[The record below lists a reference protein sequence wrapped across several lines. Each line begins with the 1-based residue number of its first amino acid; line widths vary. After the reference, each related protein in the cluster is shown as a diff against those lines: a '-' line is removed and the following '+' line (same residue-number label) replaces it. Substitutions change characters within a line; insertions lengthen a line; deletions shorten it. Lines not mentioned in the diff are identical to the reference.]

1 MPVRLRQ
8 PNQDRIVMLVTRMG
22 DGGHSKLLVG
32 ELVSSLKSRKCQ
44 GRGRATQEFRPKFQ
58 HGPSARGS
66 FLRRGV
72 RQVDRPQPAFWQYM
86 DATDIKIKPRLIFW
100 EVTKGCNLRCIH
112 CRATATELSSPTDL
126 PSVKALNLI
135 EQISQYC
142 SPILVL
148 SGGEPL
154 FRSDI
159 FELASYATHWGL
171 RVALATNGTQ
181 VSKEVARKIVESGV
195 RRVSVSL
202 DGADATTHDTF
213 RGIPGAFDAAL
224 RGFRNLRELGMSM
237 QINMT
242 IVRHN
247 ALQLPAV
254 LRLAIELDADALHTF
269 LLVPVGCG
277 AGIAAE
283 QMVPADEYERILN
296 WFYDRSKEGEIE
308 LKATCAPHYF
318 RVVRERGAAERR
330 SSSLTPF
337 GPHRGVA
344 GTGPAEMTQPGSMGV
359 ALHPPRTYSHLHN
372 DGTKA
377 VTKGCLAGTGV
388 CFISHQGEVYP
399 CGYLPVLAGDLRQ
412 QSFEEIWRSAAV
424 FQQLRDTSNLKG
436 KCGRCEF
443 RNVCMGCRARAYAAT
458 GNYLDEEPFCVY
470 EPQMEYPRRHETAG
484 WIEER
489 ESGCTGALV
498 QNPESKIQN

>member
-1 MPVRLRQ
+1 
-8 PNQDRIVMLVTRMG
+8 
-22 DGGHSKLLVG
+22 
-32 ELVSSLKSRKCQ
+32 
-44 GRGRATQEFRPKFQ
+44 
-58 HGPSARGS
+58 
-66 FLRRGV
+66 
-72 RQVDRPQPAFWQYM
+72 M
-86 DATDIKIKPRLIFW
+86 DASDLKPRLVFW

-126 PSVKALNLI
+126 PTVKALNLI
-135 EQISQYC
+135 EEISQFC

-154 FRSDI
+154 YRSDI
-159 FELASYATHWGL
+159 FELASYATHCGL

-181 VSKEVARKIVESGV
+181 VSNDVARKIVESGV
-195 RRVSVSL
+195 RRVSISL
-202 DGADATTHDTF
+202 DGADAKTHDAF

-224 RGFRNLRELGMSM
+224 RGFTNLRELGMSV

-242 IVRHN
+242 IARHN
-247 ALQLPAV
+247 ARQLPAV

-277 AGIAAE
+277 VDIAAE

-296 WFYDRSKEGEIE
+296 WFYDRSKEGKIE

-318 RVVRERGAAERR
+318 RIVRQRRAAERR
-330 SSSLTPF
+330 SSSSTPSCPPPGAAI
-337 GPHRGVA
+337 GPS
-344 GTGPAEMTQPGSMGV
+344 EMTHPGSMGIG
-359 ALHPPRTYSHLHN
+359 LHPPRTAGHN
-372 DGTKA
+372 GHPHPDDMNA

-412 QSFEEIWRSAAV
+412 QSFEEIWRGAAV
-424 FQQLRDTSNLKG
+424 FQQLRDTANLKG

-443 RNVCMGCRARAYAAT
+443 RNVCLGCRARAYAAT
-458 GNYLDEEPFCVY
+458 GNYLDEEPFCIY
-470 EPQMEYPRRHETAG
+470 QPQM
-484 WIEER
+484 
-489 ESGCTGALV
+489 
-498 QNPESKIQN
+498 QNPKVT

>member
-1 MPVRLRQ
+1 
-8 PNQDRIVMLVTRMG
+8 
-22 DGGHSKLLVG
+22 
-32 ELVSSLKSRKCQ
+32 
-44 GRGRATQEFRPKFQ
+44 
-58 HGPSARGS
+58 
-66 FLRRGV
+66 
-72 RQVDRPQPAFWQYM
+72 M
-86 DATDIKIKPRLIFW
+86 DAIDIKPRLIFW

-126 PSVKALNLI
+126 PTVKALNLI
-135 EQISQYC
+135 EQISQFC

-154 FRSDI
+154 YRSDI
-159 FELASYATHWGL
+159 FELASYATHCRL

-181 VSKEVARKIVESGV
+181 VTKEVARQIVESGV

-202 DGADATTHDTF
+202 DGADAPTHDAF

-224 RGFRNLRELGMSM
+224 RGFRNLRGLGMSM

-242 IVRHN
+242 IARHN

-254 LRLAIELDADALHTF
+254 LRLAVELDADALHTF

-277 AGIAAE
+277 ADIAAE

-296 WFYDRSKEGEIE
+296 WFYDRSQEGEIE

-318 RVVRERGAAERR
+318 RVVRQRRAAERR
-330 SSSLTPF
+330 SPTPATF
-337 GPHRGVA
+337 WPPSGVA
-344 GTGPAEMTQPGSMGV
+344 AMGRVDQPGSIGV
-359 ALHPPRTYSHLHN
+359 GLHPHRTSGHPHG
-372 DGTKA
+372 DGMNTMS
-377 VTKGCLAGTGV
+377 KGCLAGTGV

-424 FQQLRDTSNLKG
+424 FQQLRDTGNLEG

-458 GNYLDEEPFCVY
+458 GNYLDEEPFCIY
-470 EPQMEYPRRHETAG
+470 EPQMQESRQHEPR
-484 WIEER
+484 
-489 ESGCTGALV
+489 GCKSSIVASDDARSQRPAELHLRKGTSLIW
-498 QNPESKIQN
+498 K